1 MGTFAELLGECRA
14 IEAVRQNLRRLLLR
28 PLAGRRL
35 PAILIRGE
43 TGTGKGLVARLIHR
57 ESPRAA
63 GPFVDV
69 NCAAIPETLVEAELF
84 GYERGAFTDARRS
97 KPGLFQA
104 AHRGTIFLD
113 EIGLLPA
120 PMQAKLLKV
129 LEDQAVRRL
138 GSNASEPVDAAIIS
152 ATNADL
158 AAAVAVGHFRE
169 DLYHRVAVLTV
180 ELPPLRAR
188 GQDIV
193 LLANRFLAQVCSE
206 YGMTPKRLTA
216 AAEARLAEYDWPG
229 NIRELS
235 NLMERVALLGD
246 GDEVGE
252 ALLEL
257 PRVPTRTFAAPNPPA
272 DSPSLEAAM
281 RDHLLTALEQTHW
294 NISRT
299 ATLLGI
305 SRNTVRA
312 RIERFGLVAHASGPA
327 QAVRA
332 PKPPVRSLPP
342 SQSSQLVQDVVA
354 GPATIRW
361 DRRRVAFLR
370 TCVIATGSV
379 ELLPDTSRALE
390 MLVQKTGAFG
400 GRVIEL
406 GVTGIT
412 AAFGLEPVEDAPR
425 RAALAATAM
434 HKAVQRD
441 DGADAAKLLVK
452 SALHVA
458 PIAIAHVSAGIRIDE
473 DAKRPIESLLDGLIA
488 IAEPDDVLVSAGTAP
503 QLERRFELTR
513 VRSIEQGLPAY
524 RLGRQEALGLS
535 RRGRMASFVGR
546 TEEMAYLRGRLEI
559 VQAGRGQVV
568 GIVGHAGIGKS
579 RLLFEFRQS
588 LTGERIRCLGG
599 RCASYGTSAPYLP
612 VLDLVRAWCGI
623 TEWDAPEVIRGRLRV
638 SLEAVGM
645 DPDKHSPYLLH
656 LLGDVSGTAQLASV
670 SPEAI
675 KMRTF
680 EALRH
685 VSIGATQGE
694 TLLLVVEDLHW
705 IDRMSEEFFS
715 SIMSVL
721 PGSRLL
727 FVCTYRPGYTP
738 PWANWSFASELP
750 LAPLSKE
757 ESLKIVTSI
766 VSSGSLPAPVT
777 EIILNRAE
785 GNPFFLEEL
794 ALTVHDRPDGSADVL
809 LPDTLQGVLATRF
822 ERLPNDEQALLQL
835 AAVIGR
841 DVPVLTLA
849 TLAETTADAL
859 APALH
864 HLQMSE
870 FLTKLAGTAEVTFS
884 FRHGLTHDVVY
895 DSLPL
900 GEQSALHARVLDV
913 MERLYV
919 DRTHEHVDRLAYHAV
934 KGGSWTKA
942 LTYLRLAGTRA
953 LERSA
958 LREAATYFEQALT
971 ALQHLPDSP
980 ALREQAI
987 DVRFDLRNA
996 LQPRGGLQQI
1006 FMHLQEAEA
1015 LAKALGD
1022 QRRLGRA
1029 AAYLTDYFRL
1039 TGDRDRAIDWGQRA
1053 VASAT
1058 ESGDAAL
1065 QIVASTWLGQ
1075 VYFAT
1080 GDYQRASVLFRENV
1094 RRLHGELTLQRLGM
1108 PQPPAIHSR
1117 TCLCWCLAE
1126 IGDFVAGIAHGREAV
1141 ALAVSAD
1148 HPLSHTVASSGL
1160 GWLYLRQGVA
1170 DEAIE
1175 ILEFGLDAIRAGN
1188 TPLWFPRVASAL
1200 GYAYALAGRLT
1211 EAVEL
1216 AEAAVAEG
1224 DSMQLLGGRSL
1235 LLAYAGE
1242 VYVLAGRLDEARQ
1255 SGQRALVSATEQ
1267 MERGYEGWALRL
1279 LAETAVRSAP
1289 SDSTHV
1295 ANFARRAL
1303 TIAQELGMRPLAAHA
1318 HLLLGRSLAL
1328 VGDVGSARSH
1338 LSAAVG
1344 LLESMNMSRWL
1355 GPARDSLER
1364 LT

>member
-1 MGTFAELLGECRA
+1 MGAFSELLGECRA
-14 IEAVRQNLRRLLLR
+14 IEAVRQNLQRLLLR

-113 EIGLLPA
+113 EIGLLPP
-120 PMQAKLLKV
+120 PMQAKLLKA
-129 LEDQAVRRL
+129 LEDQTVRRL
-138 GSNASEPVDAAIIS
+138 GSNVSEPVDAAIIS
-152 ATNADL
+152 ATNTDL
-158 AAAVAVGHFRE
+158 PAAVAAGHFRE
-169 DLYHRVAVLTV
+169 DLYHRLAVLAI

-216 AAEARLAEYDWPG
+216 AAEARLAGYDWPG

-235 NLMERVALLGD
+235 NVMERVALLGD

-257 PRVPTRTFAAPNPPA
+257 PRVPMRTLAAPSPPS
-272 DSPSLEAAM
+272 DSVSLEDAM

-312 RIERFGLVAHASGPA
+312 RIERFGRVAQGSGPS
-327 QAVRA
+327 QAVKA
-332 PKPPVRSLPP
+332 TKPPGRNLPP
-342 SQSSQLVQDVVA
+342 SHSLPLVQGVVA
-354 GPATIRW
+354 GPTTIRW

-379 ELLPDTSRALE
+379 ELLPDTSRTLE
-390 MLVQKTGAFG
+390 MLIQKTEVFG

-406 GVTGIT
+406 GITGMT

-434 HKAVQRD
+434 HRAIQRD
-441 DGADAAKLLVK
+441 DGAAAKLLVK

-458 PIAIAHVSAGIRIDE
+458 PIAIAHVRAGIRIDE
-473 DAKRPIESLLDGLIA
+473 DAKQPIGSLLDGLIA
-488 IAEPDDVLVSAGTAP
+488 VAELDDVLVSADTAP
-503 QLERRFELTR
+503 QLERRFELAR
-513 VRSIEQGLPAY
+513 VRSTEQGLPAY

-546 TEEMAYLRGRLEI
+546 TEEMAYLRGRLDI

-579 RLLFEFRQS
+579 RLLFEFRES
-588 LTGERIRCLGG
+588 LTGESIRCLAG

-685 VSIGATQGE
+685 LSVGAAQGG

-705 IDRMSEEFFS
+705 IDRMSEEFFA
-715 SIMSVL
+715 SIMNFL

-727 FVCTYRPGYTP
+727 FVGTYRPDYRP
-738 PWANWSFASELP
+738 PWADWSFASELP

-757 ESLKIVTSI
+757 ESLRIVTSI
-766 VSSGSLPAPVT
+766 VSSGTLPTPVT

-794 ALTVHDRPDGSADVL
+794 ALTVHDRPDSSADVL

-822 ERLPNDEQALLQL
+822 ERLPNDEQTLLRL

-864 HLQMSE
+864 HLRTSE
-870 FLTKLAGTAEVTFS
+870 FLTQLTGTAEVTFS

-913 MERLYV
+913 MERLYAG
-919 DRTHEHVDRLAYHAV
+919 RTHEHIDRLAYHAV

-942 LTYLRLAGTRA
+942 LPYLRLAGTRA

-958 LREAATYFEQALT
+958 LREAAAYFDQALE

-1006 FMHLQEAEA
+1006 FKHLREAET
-1015 LAKALGD
+1015 LAMALGD

-1053 VASAT
+1053 LASAT
-1058 ESGDAAL
+1058 ASGDAAL

-1080 GDYQRASVLFRENV
+1080 GDYQRAIVLFRENV
-1094 RRLHGELTLQRLGM
+1094 QRLQGELTLQRLGM

-1126 IGDFVAGIAHGREAV
+1126 IGDFVAGIAPGREAV

-1160 GWLYLRQGVA
+1160 GWLYLRQGMA

-1175 ILEFGLDAIRAGN
+1175 VLESGLDAIRAGN

-1235 LLAYAGE
+1235 LLGYAGE
-1242 VYVLAGRLDEARQ
+1242 VYLLAGRLDEARQ

-1279 LAETAVRSAP
+1279 LAETALRSAP
-1289 SDSTHV
+1289 SDCTH
-1295 ANFARRAL
+1295 AADFARRAL
-1303 TIAQELGMRPLAAHA
+1303 VIAQELGMRPLAAHA
-1318 HLLLGRSLAL
+1318 HSLLGRSLEV
-1328 VGDVGSARSH
+1328 VGDVESARSH
-1338 LSAAVG
+1338 LAAAVE

-1355 GPARDSLER
+1355 GPARDSRER